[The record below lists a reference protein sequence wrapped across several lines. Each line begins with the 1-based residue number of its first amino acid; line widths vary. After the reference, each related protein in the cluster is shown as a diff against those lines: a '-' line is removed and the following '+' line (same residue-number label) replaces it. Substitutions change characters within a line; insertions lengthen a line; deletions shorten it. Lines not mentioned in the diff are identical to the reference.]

1 MKYIQILKF
10 LAVHHK
16 TAEHF
21 KISIFDS
28 NQHGSPENPQDFSTQ
43 HYFLSQLKL
52 LLYLPH
58 PSVMRESHSCHCFV
72 ARRRAKGLIC
82 VPLFLFEGGGNF
94 STVGGVCV
102 CMCWGERYRSTAGK
116 LLLREEGRTSAFWNK
131 GACLG
136 RRGCCWRYLEG
147 WKCKWPPGPQTYYHF
162 NQPEKCSSFSSVII
176 VTILLI
182 CSNTFPIMI
191 SVMLY
196 LFEDDTLPCK
206 LMFEFPEV

>member
-1 MKYIQILKF
+1 M
-10 LAVHHK
+10 VHQKSHR
-16 TAEHF
+16 TSPLN
-21 KISIFDS
+21 IIF
-28 NQHGSPENPQDFSTQ
+28 SPSWNLLFQ
-43 HYFLSQLKL
+43 QLL
-52 LLYLPH
+52 PYLPH
-58 PSVMRESHSCHCFV
+58 LSVMRESHSCHCFV

-82 VPLFLFEGGGNF
+82 VPLWLFEGGGTF
-94 STVGGVCV
+94 SVVGGGGGGGGGQEEVSDL
-102 CMCWGERYRSTAGK
+102 M
-116 LLLREEGRTSAFWNK
+116 LREERRTSAFWNK
-131 GACLG
+131 GARLG
-136 RRGCCWRYLEG
+136 RRGCCWRCLEG

-196 LFEDDTLPCK
+196 LFEDDTLPRK